1 MKVGDLVKAR
11 YKTGLLGIITKIN
24 RVFCGN
30 HKKVSEYTVLWNN
43 GKIGYVYDSYLEAVK
58 KCP

>member
-11 YKTGLLGIITKIN
+11 YKTGLLGIITKIE
-24 RVFCGN
+24 RTCWG
-30 HKKVSEYTVLWNN
+30 HKFTEYTVLWNS
-43 GKIGYVYDSYLEAVK
+43 GHTGYLYASYLEAVK

>member
-11 YKTGLLGIITKIN
+11 YKTGYLGILMEIKTFYYGRPK
-24 RVFCGN
+24 
-30 HKKVSEYTVLWNN
+30 EYTVLWNN
-43 GKIGYVYDSYLEAVK
+43 GRIGYMTESFLEAVK